1 MSELKPDKGKIRISK
16 GRMNKKIALIT
27 GSMNPFT
34 KGHKHVVNM
43 GLLVFDSV
51 VVGIGH
57 NPAKEKQ
64 ASLFTIEQRI
74 RMASASLTEYGDRVK
89 VKEFPGAAVDFAAEV
104 HATAILRGIRNDM
117 DSAAEANMAHA
128 NSLMAELEIGRT
140 IPTFYVPCPPSL
152 TEISSSRVR
161 ELIELRRSI
170 EVLRHYV
177 LPAVANVIEE
187 EIYNC

>member
-1 MSELKPDKGKIRISK
+1 
-16 GRMNKKIALIT
+16 MNNKIALVT
-27 GSMNPFT
+27 GTFNPFT
-34 KGHKHVVNM
+34 KGHKHVVDM

-51 VVGIGH
+51 VVGIGY
-57 NPAKEKQ
+57 NPAKAKSAQ
-64 ASLFTIEQRI
+64 LFTIEQRI
-74 RMASASLTEYGDRVK
+74 RMASASLVEHSDRVL
-89 VKEFPGAAVDFAAEV
+89 VKEFTGATVDFAEEV
-104 HATAILRGIRNDM
+104 NATAILRGIRNDM
-117 DSAAEANMAHA
+117 DSAHESSMSHA

-152 TEISSSRVR
+152 IEISSTRVR

-187 EIYNC
+187 EIYNQ